1 MTTRVETWQ
10 GHNIRF
16 VLKNDEWWA
25 ILSDVCKALGIDPM
39 AAFMK
44 LDETTIDQ
52 VENLIP
58 SVDKYLDIVNEVGI
72 YELMFL
78 SNLSDANRMRFWTGT
93 VLKRLRNRIGL
104 SEYEVMRMMDGDI
117 QEEID
122 NLLDDIFYDEETG
135 KTMISVT
142 VAGGDVEQVPI
153 EDILKRRNRAK
164 FERTISTE
172 NRNKFFISVS
182 VGCSQSIKKWLHTMW
197 SGRIWKIS
205 NRSFLVF
212 QRERRLD

>member
-25 ILSDVCKALGIDPM
+25 VLDDICKALSIDSM
-39 AAFMK
+39 LAFMK
-44 LDETTIDQ
+44 LDETTLDQ
-52 VENLIP
+52 VETQIP
-58 SVDKYLDIVNEVGI
+58 NMDKNFDIVNEVGI

-78 SNLSDANRMRFWTGT
+78 SNLSDANRIRFWTGT

-104 SEYEVMRMMDGDI
+104 SEYEVMRMMDGDV

-122 NLLDDIFYDEETG
+122 QLLDDIFYDEETG
-135 KTMISVT
+135 KVMMSVT

-153 EDILKRRNRAK
+153 EEA
-164 FERTISTE
+164 
-172 NRNKFFISVS
+172 
-182 VGCSQSIKKWLHTMW
+182 M
-197 SGRIWKIS
+197 
-205 NRSFLVF
+205 
-212 QRERRLD
+212 

>member
-153 EDILKRRNRAK
+153 EDIL
-164 FERTISTE
+164 
-172 NRNKFFISVS
+172 
-182 VGCSQSIKKWLHTMW
+182 
-197 SGRIWKIS
+197 
-205 NRSFLVF
+205 
-212 QRERRLD
+212 

>member
-25 ILSDVCKALGIDPM
+25 VLDDICKALSIDPM
-39 AAFMK
+39 LAFMK
-44 LDETTIDQ
+44 LDETTLDQ
-52 VENLIP
+52 VETQIP
-58 SVDKYLDIVNEVGI
+58 NMDKNFGIVNEVGI

-104 SEYEVMRMMDGDI
+104 SEYEVMRMMDGDV

-122 NLLDDIFYDEETG
+122 QLLDDIFYDEETG
-135 KTMISVT
+135 KVMVSVT

-153 EDILKRRNRAK
+153 EEA
-164 FERTISTE
+164 
-172 NRNKFFISVS
+172 
-182 VGCSQSIKKWLHTMW
+182 M
-197 SGRIWKIS
+197 
-205 NRSFLVF
+205 
-212 QRERRLD
+212 